1 MPTYTLANTRNPPGA
16 SRQNQRET
24 IGKKQGRGLDC
35 GLKKTRR
42 FLEMPSFEYDE
53 NKSQTNQQKHGI
65 DFIEAQKLWEDDNLL
80 EITSKSET
88 EPRYLIIGQ
97 VQDKHW
103 TAVITYRS
111 EMIRIISVRRSRT
124 NEVTWYESR
133 RI

>member
-1 MPTYTLANTRNPPGA
+1 
-16 SRQNQRET
+16 
-24 IGKKQGRGLDC
+24 
-35 GLKKTRR
+35 
-42 FLEMPSFEYDE
+42 MPSFEYDE

-80 EITSKSET
+80 EITGKSDT

-97 VQDKHW
+97 IQNKHW

-111 EMIRIISVRRSRT
+111 EIIRIISVRRSRT